1 MTTQNRRER
10 FWTTEGR
17 PKGRTPR
24 RVSANRKGRD
34 GCNQAT
40 LTTTKRTLN
49 FTGLAARIKAV
60 IVTLALWGLLPVAV
74 ADWLINLGGLRD
86 V

>member
-1 MTTQNRRER
+1 MTI
-10 FWTTEGR
+10 
-17 PKGRTPR
+17 
-24 RVSANRKGRD
+24 NRKGRT

-40 LTTTKRTLN
+40 PKTSKSTCN
-49 FTGLAARIKAV
+49 STGLAARIKAV

>member
-1 MTTQNRRER
+1 MTT
-10 FWTTEGR
+10 
-17 PKGRTPR
+17 
-24 RVSANRKGRD
+24 NRKGRA
-34 GCNQAT
+34 GWHQAT
-40 LTTTKRTLN
+40 LDTSKRTSN
-49 FTGLAARIKAV
+49 FTGLAAPIKAA